1 MCQCTFIDDNKCI
14 IWWQMLIVMECVCVC
29 CVHMCMCI
37 VSVRGYRKTHF
48 ALFQSFCE
56 LKTSLIKSNKSEK
69 KLSGHLVDRP
79 GVIIISTWGDMRAQN
94 HTAKRWY
101 S

>member
-1 MCQCTFIDDNKCI
+1 M
-14 IWWQMLIVMECVCVC
+14 CVC
-29 CVHMCMCI
+29 CVHMGMCR
-37 VSVRGYRKTHF
+37 VSVRGCRKTHF
-48 ALFQSFCE
+48 ALFHSFCE
-56 LKTSLIKSNKSEK
+56 LKTSLIKSVKSEK

-79 GVIIISTWGDMRAQN
+79 GVIISAWGDMRAQN